1 MRGNSKPA
9 GGTFPRFSVFTC
21 NVILRRY
28 SLLEVPRRRIHNA
41 IAKAMAIC
49 VAFGNKVMDTRLPQ
63 PAGCGDKYDV
73 CSVGRSMIEMLGVLA
88 IIAVL
93 TVGGIAGYSKAME
106 KFKVNKTVKEYSYVI
121 QGLLEYKDNILKN
134 ATEKQ
139 TFLTNFLYSA
149 HIIPD
154 SWKIIENS
162 RDAGIHDSY
171 GNDVYFYSFKNSD
184 DKIIISTAIYLGG
197 ESKDENN
204 KRISNFSPKLCFEL
218 LNNLVK
224 PLHSVL
230 YSGGITEWNSKI
242 SFPFGGDNYC
252 GKETTC
258 LNDLSLQK
266 IQQICNS
273 CTEGY
278 CAVVLRFI

>member
-1 MRGNSKPA
+1 M
-9 GGTFPRFSVFTC
+9 
-21 NVILRRY
+21 LRRCTPRNDAERNNIAFKGLDVVRQY
-28 SLLEVPRRRIHNA
+28 AVLLERRVQRGTRA
-41 IAKAMAIC
+41 RKAL
-49 VAFGNKVMDTRLPQ
+49 VVTLQTNLL
-63 PAGCGDKYDV
+63 
-73 CSVGRSMIEMLGVLA
+73 GRSMIEMLGVLA

-162 RDAGIHDSY
+162 RDYGIHDSY

-184 DKIIISTAIYLGG
+184 DKIIISAAIYLGG

>member
-1 MRGNSKPA
+1 MLSAFCMLFKYPS
-9 GGTFPRFSVFTC
+9 PD
-21 NVILRRY
+21 
-28 SLLEVPRRRIHNA
+28 
-41 IAKAMAIC
+41 AKASPSPARGEGMHCPWCHKIL
-49 VAFGNKVMDTRLPQ
+49 GTRPSMTG
-63 PAGCGDKYDV
+63 ARGTY
-73 CSVGRSMIEMLGVLA
+73 SFGRSMIEMLGVLA
-88 IIAVL
+88 IIGVL
-93 TVGGIAGYSKAME
+93 SVGGIAGYSKAME
-106 KFKVNKTVKEYSYVI
+106 KFKVSKAVKEYSYVI

-149 HIIPD
+149 HIIPN
-154 SWKIIENS
+154 SWKIIKNS

-184 DKIIISTAIYLGG
+184 DKIIISAAIYLGG

-204 KRISNFSPKLCFEL
+204 QRISNFSPKLCSEL

-230 YSGGITEWNSKI
+230 YSGGITEWSAKI

-252 GKETTC
+252 GKETAC

-273 CTEGY
+273 CTE
-278 CAVVLRFI
+278 

>member
-1 MRGNSKPA
+1 MLKSIEFLRGKSRGNRLLRVA
-9 GGTFPRFSVFTC
+9 RNDIFST
-21 NVILRRY
+21 
-28 SLLEVPRRRIHNA
+28 
-41 IAKAMAIC
+41 
-49 VAFGNKVMDTRLPQ
+49 
-63 PAGCGDKYDV
+63 
-73 CSVGRSMIEMLGVLA
+73 GRSMIEMLGVLA

-93 TVGGIAGYSKAME
+93 TVGSIAGYSKAME
-106 KFKVNKTVKEYSYVI
+106 QFKVNKTVKEYSYVI

-154 SWKIIENS
+154 SWKIIKNS

-184 DKIIISTAIYLGG
+184 DKIIISAAIYLGG

-204 KRISNFSPKLCFEL
+204 QRISNFSPKLCSEL